1 MRGEQVPM
9 NSSRRR
15 RQLPRRCLPAL
26 TLLLVLLVAFQPPQ
40 GTGAA
45 VAAAALPG
53 SLPTSLAAQVVPG
66 GPADQ
71 PGTARVA
78 EDRLD
83 AYVQERMAAWS
94 VPGLALAIIEGGQVT
109 LTRGYGLADRAA
121 NRPMTPQTPVAVGST
136 TKSLTAAAI
145 LQLVEAGSVE
155 LDAPVTRYLP
165 WFTLEGPRAAEITVR
180 QLLTHTSGIP
190 ASAALDSRQEP
201 DALERRIR
209 SLEWEKLRSA
219 PGTRWE
225 YANDGYNT
233 AGLIVQTVAGVPF
246 EQYVAEQ
253 LFTPLGMTR
262 STFDPARAGEWGLA
276 QGYVKRKGEVRP
288 ERTRLTRAYNPAG
301 MMLTTA
307 DDAGRFLA
315 AMTNGGATIDGEPT
329 GARILSEA
337 SVAQMWVPAA
347 RVSDNVEYGLGWFL
361 SRQEGV
367 AVALHPGEILTMGS
381 MFAVVPERKLGVA
394 VLANLDSDG
403 KDEIAEGVARLL
415 LGLEPVLRPV
425 PQIGAANTFVPNR
438 AVWDQY
444 VGEYET
450 PQGRLRIVREGDT
463 LMGGIMAFGFELE
476 PISDTHFVIHT
487 EMSSFDETVVEFRPE
502 EDGSVSLYVKGQ
514 RFGVKR

>member
-1 MRGEQVPM
+1 MRGDPSLM
-9 NSSRRR
+9 NRSSRCRPPLHR
-15 RQLPRRCLPAL
+15 LP
-26 TLLLVLLVAFQPPQ
+26 TLLLLAAFLMALLPTHATV
-40 GTGAA
+40 
-45 VAAAALPG
+45 VAAPAPLPG
-53 SLPTSLAAQVVPG
+53 QPAAQAV
-66 GPADQ
+66 Q
-71 PGTARVA
+71 
-78 EDRLD
+78 DRLD
-83 AYVQERMAAWS
+83 AYVEERMAAWA
-94 VPGLALAIIEGGQVT
+94 VPGLALAIVEGGHVT

-136 TKSLTAAAI
+136 TKPLTAAAI
-145 LQLVEAGSVE
+145 LQLVEAGHVE

-165 WFTLEGPRAAEITVR
+165 WFTLEGEGASAITVR

-190 ASAALDSRQEP
+190 ASATLDSRQEP

-233 AGLIVQTVAGVPF
+233 AGLIVQTVSGSPF
-246 EQYVAEQ
+246 EQYVAEHV
-253 LFTPLGMTR
+253 FAPLGMSH
-262 STFDPARAGEWGLA
+262 STFDPARADEWGLA
-276 QGYVKRKGEVRP
+276 QGYVKRRGELRP
-288 ERTRLTRAYNPAG
+288 ERTRLTRAYNPSG

-315 AMTNGGATIDGEPT
+315 AMTNGGEVDS
-329 GARILSEA
+329 ARVLDEA
-337 SVAQMWVPAA
+337 SVAQMWVPTA
-347 RVSDNVEYGLGWFL
+347 RVSDNLEYGLGWFL
-361 SRQEGV
+361 SRQEGL

-403 KDEIAEGVARLL
+403 KDEIAEGIARLL
-415 LGLEPVLRPV
+415 IGLEPVLRPV
-425 PQIGAANTFVPNR
+425 PQFGAANTFVPNR
-438 AVWDQY
+438 AVWDRY

-450 PQGRLRIVREGDT
+450 PQGQLRIFREGDT
-463 LMGGIMAFGFELE
+463 LVGGIMAFSFELE

-487 EMSSFDETVVEFRPE
+487 ELSSFDETVIELRTE